1 MFMETMS
8 PSETKI
14 SRSVTWRR
22 ILDDESLEQA
32 QLVWTQSGPR
42 ITGTVL
48 AVHEGSPLRV
58 DYRIECDAEWRTRFV
73 RVDEIRAGKRI
84 ALYLAQD
91 RPGHWLKNAAEDD
104 SLAGCTDV
112 DLGITPSTNMLPIHR
127 LAMPVGSRSEIHAA
141 WVRFPDLDVSRTA
154 QSYRRVSERAFIYES
169 LQSGFKATITL
180 DNDGLVQEY
189 GEVWKQVTSSVAA
202 PEPWGFAAA
211 LTSDGPSPELGDVAD
226 AFGWLVGG
234 WSAEVLDFDANG
246 QVRRGTGEWW
256 FSWVLEGRAIQ
267 DVWIVPVRSER
278 MEMSGTPNRPSGPNN
293 RYGTSIRWFDRSS
306 RQWKIVWINPVSGTL
321 NQLDGIRDGNR
332 IILEG
337 NADGQRIRWS
347 FNEIRAESF
356 VWKGESRDHSGSWK
370 LEAEFRL
377 RRIA

>member
-8 PSETKI
+8 ASETKV

-22 ILDDESLEQA
+22 IRDDQSLEQA

-48 AVHEGSPLRV
+48 AVYEGDPLRV
-58 DYRIECDAEWRTRFV
+58 DYRIECDVEWRTRFV
-73 RVDEIRAGKRI
+73 HVDQSRAGKRI
-84 ALYLAQD
+84 ELYLDQD
-91 RPGHWLKNAAEDD
+91 RPGHWLKNTVEDD

-112 DLGITPSTNMLPIHR
+112 DLGITPSTNTLAIRR

-141 WVRFPDLDVSRTA
+141 WVRFPQLDVSRAA
-154 QSYRRVSERAFIYES
+154 QSYRRVSEREFIYES
-169 LQSGFKATITL
+169 LQSGFKAPITV
-180 DNDGLVQEY
+180 DKDGLVQEY
-189 GEVWKQVTSSVAA
+189 GEVWKQVASSVAT
-202 PEPWGFAAA
+202 PEPSGFAAA
-211 LTSDGPSPELGDVAD
+211 LTCDGPSPELGDVAD

-278 MEMSGTPNRPSGPNN
+278 MEVSGMPNRPSGPNN

-321 NQLDGIRDGNR
+321 NQLAGVRNGNR
-332 IILEG
+332 IILDG

-347 FNEIRAESF
+347 FDEIRPESF
-356 VWKGESRDHSGSWK
+356 VWRGESRDDSGSWK

>member
-1 MFMETMS
+1 METMS

-22 ILDDESLEQA
+22 ILDDRSLEQA

-48 AVHEGSPLRV
+48 AIHEGGPLRV
-58 DYRIECDAEWRTRFV
+58 DYRIECDVEWRTRFV
-73 RVDEIRAGKRI
+73 HVDQSRAGKRI
-84 ALYLAQD
+84 ELYLTQD
-91 RPGHWLKNAAEDD
+91 RPGHWLKNTTEDG

-112 DLGITPSTNMLPIHR
+112 DLGITPSTNTLPIRR

-141 WVRFPDLDVSRTA
+141 RVCFPELDVSRAA
-154 QSYRRVSERAFIYES
+154 QSYRRVSERGFIYES
-169 LQSGFKATITL
+169 LQSGFKAPITM
-180 DNDGLVQEY
+180 DKDGLVQEY
-189 GEVWKQVTSSVAA
+189 GEVWKQVASSVAT
-202 PEPWGFAAA
+202 PEPSGFAAA
-211 LTSDGPSPELGDVAD
+211 LTSDGPSPELADVAD
-226 AFGWLVGG
+226 AFGWLVGR

-246 QVRRGTGEWW
+246 KVRRGTGEWW

-278 MEMSGTPNRPSGPNN
+278 MEMSETPNRPSGPNK

-321 NQLDGIRDGNR
+321 NQLAGTRNENR
-332 IILEG
+332 IILDG
-337 NADGQRIRWS
+337 IADGQRVRWS
-347 FNEIRAESF
+347 FNEIRPESF
-356 VWKGESRDHSGSWK
+356 VWRGERRDDSGSWN